1 MLSEIE
7 TLSATTIGQRWRSV
21 DGVHYQPMV
30 SGDLTAWAPLGGAVV
45 GTGEMIVMSMDV
57 GSAFSSGGVRRRKWV
72 GDVGIDALRILAR
85 TGGTAADVE
94 DRLVELRVGQSDPDE
109 NDYVQCITGYLVPPT
124 SGVYTFWIAGDDAS
138 EFWLSPDL
146 GTASVVRVAW
156 ISSYSNQNQWTK
168 SATQKSAPIALVA
181 GRAYY
186 FEIFQREGG
195 GGDHVAV
202 AWTKPGD
209 AVDTREIIAGP
220 ALSSTGENLA
230 SLLAD
235 GRVFF
240 GLEVSD
246 ADRDGD
252 GLTDYEEAVLGL
264 DAGDATTKPR
274 VDDLGSAR
282 ARVTSPSVLT
292 VGVAA
297 GRAYEGDGAG
307 GAGSAARFQI
317 FRSGGIKPLVVNY
330 ALSGTATKA
339 VDYPDPG
346 RSAQIP
352 VASGS
357 ATVGIAALPDDEVE
371 LPEGVTMTLLPGVG
385 YTLAACRG

>member
-1 MLSEIE
+1 MDPESCPMLSEIE

-252 GLTDYEEAVLGL
+252 GLHGL
-264 DAGDATTKPR
+264 RG
-274 VDDLGSAR
+274 GR
-282 ARVTSPSVLT
+282 ARSRR
-292 VGVAA
+292 GGRDDEAA
-297 GRAYEGDGAG
+297 GRRPGFGEGAGDESERIDGGGGGGPGLRGRRGGWGWERGAVSNFSVRWDQAARGELRAVGDGDEG
-307 GAGSAARFQI
+307 GG
-317 FRSGGIKPLVVNY
+317 
-330 ALSGTATKA
+330 LSGSGQECA
-339 VDYPDPG
+339 DPG
-346 RSAQIP
+346 
-352 VASGS
+352 
-357 ATVGIAALPDDEVE
+357 
-371 LPEGVTMTLLPGVG
+371 GVG
-385 YTLAACRG
+385 VGHGRDRGAAG